1 MLSSADVGW
10 SGRDGLNLAAMMTRR
25 SLAAMWRPAAPR
37 SSVVEKHVARVFD
50 KLGLSSSEA
59 DNRRVMAVLRYLS
72 PLSGYP
78 PGISASG

>member
-1 MLSSADVGW
+1 VASA
-10 SGRDGLNLAAMMTRR
+10 
-25 SLAAMWRPAAPR
+25 
-37 SSVVEKHVARVFD
+37 SVVEKHVARVFD